1 MFLSYENKKTVEE
14 ILNRPYNTDYSV
26 EGKGNC
32 ENKLFFGDNFDALN
46 ILIHDFDLKGKI
58 DLIYI
63 DPPFSTNNIF
73 KVGERSNTI
82 SSSINDDIAYEDTL
96 KDEEFLEFIRE
107 RLVLLHELLSNK
119 GSIYFH
125 IDYKIGHY
133 IKILFDEIFGVENFR
148 GDISRIKC
156 NPKNFRRK
164 GYGNIKDMILFY
176 SKSDKFTWNHPTVPF
191 TQEDIERLYSKIDSN
206 GRRYTTVPIH
216 APGETKDGVTGK
228 PWRGIYPPKGRH
240 WRCSPDELE
249 KLDSQGLI
257 EWSKTGNPRKKN
269 YASDMKKKGKPMQD
283 IWEYKDP
290 TKPIYPTEKNMD
302 MLKNIIL
309 ASSNPNDLVLDCFCG
324 SGTTIVAAQELNRNW
339 IGVDESENAIKII
352 KSRLDKPK
360 GTLDD
365 FSMEYDFIS
374 FKKYSD

>member
-1 MFLSYENKKTVEE
+1 MFLSYENKKSVEE
-14 ILNRPYNTDYSV
+14 ILNKSFNSDYSV

-46 ILIHDFDLKGKI
+46 ILIHDFNLKGKV
-58 DLIYI
+58 DLVYI

-73 KVGERSNTI
+73 RVGERNNTI
-82 SSSINDDIAYEDTL
+82 SSSFNDAIAYEDTL

-133 IKILFDEIFGVENFR
+133 IKIIMDEIFGVENFR

-176 SKSDKFTWNHPTVPF
+176 SKSNKFTWNHPTVPF
-191 TQEDIERLYSKIDSN
+191 TQEDIERLYKKVDSD

-216 APGETKDGVTGK
+216 APGETREGVTGQA
-228 PWRGIYPPKGRH
+228 WRGMLPPKGRH
-240 WRCSPDELE
+240 WRCSPEELDELDA
-249 KLDSQGLI
+249 KGLI
-257 EWSKTGNPRKKN
+257 EWSANGNPRKKN
-269 YASDMKKKGKPMQD
+269 YAEDMQKKGKPMQD
-283 IWEYKDP
+283 IWEFKDS
-290 TKPIYPTEKNMD
+290 TRPIYPTEKNMD
-302 MLKNIIL
+302 MVKNIIN
-309 ASSNPNDLVLDCFCG
+309 ASSKPNDLVLDCFCG
-324 SGTTIVAAQELNRNW
+324 SGTTVVAAKELNRRF
-339 IGVDESENAIKII
+339 IGVDQSENSIKII
-352 KSRLDKPK
+352 KSRLDKPTN
-360 GTLDD
+360 TLDD
-365 FSMEYDFIS
+365 FTNDYDFI
-374 FKKYSD
+374 KINY

>member
-1 MFLSYENKKTVEE
+1 MFLSYENKKSLEE
-14 ILNRPYNTDYSV
+14 ILNKPYNCNYSI
-26 EGKGNC
+26 EGNGKC
-32 ENKLFFGDNFDALN
+32 DNKLLFGDNFDALN
-46 ILIHDFDLKGKI
+46 ILIHDFNLKGKI
-58 DLIYI
+58 DLVYI

-82 SSSINDDIAYEDTL
+82 SSSLDDDIAYEDTL

-176 SKSDKFTWNHPTVPF
+176 SKTNKFTWNHPTVPF
-191 TQEDIERLYSKIDSN
+191 TQEDIERLYKKVDSD

-216 APGETKDGVTGK
+216 APGETKDGVTGQA
-228 PWRGIYPPKGRH
+228 WRGMLPPKGRH
-240 WRCSPDELE
+240 WRCSPEELDELDA
-249 KLDSQGLI
+249 KGLI
-257 EWSKTGNPRKKN
+257 EWSSSGNPRKKN
-269 YASDMKKKGKPMQD
+269 YAEDMAKKGKPMQD
-283 IWEYKDP
+283 IWEFKDS
-290 TKPIYPTEKNMD
+290 TRPIYPTEKNID
-302 MLKNIIL
+302 MVKKIIT

-324 SGTTIVAAQELNRNW
+324 SGTTVVAAKELNRRF
-339 IGVDESENAIKII
+339 IGVDQSENSIKII
-352 KSRLDKPK
+352 KSRLDKPTN
-360 GTLDD
+360 TLDD
-365 FSMEYDFIS
+365 FTNDYDFI
-374 FKKYSD
+374 KIDY